1 MALPILDDAR
11 LCSRD
16 SDDGTIEILVEKD
29 GGCTLAFSG
38 RHDDVFSA
46 ITLYYGSLAFI
57 TFCKSGAT
65 RVAMRLGD
73 LPEPAGIFDDNECY
87 TVHDKDWTPPP
98 PFRLVRTRPD
108 VYVEFAT
115 LAP

>member
-1 MALPILDDAR
+1 MAQPAVDAVQV
-11 LCSRD
+11 SPRD

-29 GGCTLAFSG
+29 GGCALAFSG
-38 RHDDVFSA
+38 RHDDVLSA
-46 ITLYYGSLAFI
+46 ITLYYGSSAFI
-57 TFCKSGAT
+57 TFCKSGTT

-98 PFRLVRTRPD
+98 SFRLVRTCPD
-108 VYVEFAT
+108 VYVECA
-115 LAP
+115 APVP